1 MRFQANMKTSAL
13 SSPFLSFFL
22 GHAKKGNTPGL
33 LWLLQGRRE
42 TGGLD
47 TQWYLMAV

>member
-1 MRFQANMKTSAL
+1 MKTSAL

-22 GHAKKGNTPGL
+22 GHEKGNTPGFRR
-33 LWLLQGRRE
+33 LLQGRRE